1 MSYDSECIWN
11 KLKLMLSSNR
21 GRDMSGSITAGWL
34 NLTTA
39 GLSNRKG
46 LTNLCV
52 NSPVNH
58 PQMQMTLKEK
68 L

>member
-1 MSYDSECIWN
+1 
-11 KLKLMLSSNR
+11 
-21 GRDMSGSITAGWL
+21 MSGSITAGWL

-46 LTNLCV
+46 LTNLYV